1 MTANDL
7 FYICIHV
14 YVYLLVCVY
23 MYAHRHT
30 YKGKH
35 AHFSSKRSCKIIG
48 LYEPQNSL
56 RQTG

>member
-1 MTANDL
+1 MLFGEHMTANDL

-30 YKGKH
+30 HKGKLTQ
-35 AHFSSKRSCKIIG
+35 FTKV
-48 LYEPQNSL
+48 L
-56 RQTG
+56 